1 MAIQRPTP
9 TNKEIILDPA
19 KTIVSKTDNKGIIVY
34 ASDYFIEI
42 SGYSLTELMGKPHN
56 IIRHPDMPKVVFEM
70 LWQSIKAK
78 QNMHAVVKN
87 LSKDGSYYW
96 VMTDFKVDV
105 NPETGNIIAIQ
116 ASRKAVP
123 KHILPEIEKLYKDLL
138 AIEKEVGMAASVKY
152 LVGFLEENN
161 MTYND
166 WVLNLFNK
174 PSETKQKKGFFG
186 KMLSGKITDNGG
198 SFFSKYFNS

>member
-166 WVLNLFNK
+166 WVVKMFAK
-174 PSETKQKKGFFG
+174 PEESKQKKGF
-186 KMLSGKITDNGG
+186 LGKILGGKAANNDG